1 MLIQLPPKKY
11 NLKLS
16 IRFSFLNL
24 IFLLGILSY
33 SAKSDNL
40 SEKQIFDLI
49 SKSAIE
55 YGIVGNDLNKLMVC
69 LSQNLKNKYPSFPNG
84 ISTSRLKELQEDS
97 KLATIQCIK
106 DGSLNLTLKW
116 TPFLE
121 KILFD
126 KFYGLE
132 ELKTFDS
139 ENRRKFTECVISGL
153 KNQNPNGFSLKNGSV
168 NHNPAESPV
177 LNCKYILFQ

>member
-1 MLIQLPPKKY
+1 MTEQ
-11 NLKLS
+11 
-16 IRFSFLNL
+16 
-24 IFLLGILSY
+24 
-33 SAKSDNL
+33 
-40 SEKQIFDLI
+40 QIFKLI
-49 SKSAIE
+49 EQSANE
-55 YGIVGNDLNKLMVC
+55 YGIVGNDFKMLLNC

-84 ISTSRLKELQEDS
+84 ICTSRLKELQEDS

-106 DGSLNLTLKW
+106 EGSLNLTLKW